1 MNSKRKQKDILVIA
15 QDAGGAEMLAAYIR
29 KHFRNYNFHIY
40 AGDPA
45 LRIFRR
51 ERLPSKKLTRMN
63 INRVISAHR
72 EDFALLGT
80 GRPVSLELAALKEIK
95 RHHMMAAAYIDSWT
109 NYRERFGYPRSGW
122 QRNLPKEIWTG
133 DSSALALAKQYFR
146 TIRIR
151 FVPNQYF
158 ANVVSTYRART
169 RRLRK
174 TQGILYMSAASRHSG
189 KLLDNFLAEC
199 SRRAI
204 SSAVRIRMHPEN
216 SRIQYERIIS
226 RHAKGIRAELS
237 REKDIVD
244 DLSSSE
250 S

>member
-1 MNSKRKQKDILVIA
+1 
-15 QDAGGAEMLAAYIR
+15 MLAAYIR

-158 ANVVSTYRART
+158 ANVVSTYRARA
-169 RRLRK
+169 RRPQK
-174 TQGILYMSAASRHSG
+174 SPGILYTCAAGRHSAPSSGRAWHRRGRTRRCRRRSMQRIKPGWESGGVSQVFPHQVGVRKTLAPFRRAGVAAASRRTAR
-189 KLLDNFLAEC
+189 K
-199 SRRAI
+199 
-204 SSAVRIRMHPEN
+204 
-216 SRIQYERIIS
+216 
-226 RHAKGIRAELS
+226 
-237 REKDIVD
+237 
-244 DLSSSE
+244 
-250 S
+250 